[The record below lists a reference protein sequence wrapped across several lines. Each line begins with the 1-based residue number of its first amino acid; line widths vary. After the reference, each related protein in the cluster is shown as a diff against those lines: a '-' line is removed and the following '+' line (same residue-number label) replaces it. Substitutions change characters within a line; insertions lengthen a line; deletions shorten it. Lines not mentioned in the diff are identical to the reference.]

1 MTNTQQS
8 SILDNG
14 IAVIHSNKLE
24 SLLEV
29 VTHWLQTYPLAP
41 LENEVFLVN
50 NNGMG
55 QWLKQNLAKNTALG
69 VAAALEVKLPS
80 TFIWQVYRWVLGDK
94 IPQDQLLAKP
104 ALVWRFYRLLPSL
117 SASAGFSILLQF
129 LKDDTQ
135 ARKRYQ
141 LAEQLADLFDQ
152 YQVYRSDW
160 LSDWAEGKDVLRD
173 AKGDTSPLPEA
184 QRWQALLWRA
194 LLNDLGTQ
202 NSYIASRASVH
213 AEFMAQIDQSQPKLP
228 RRVIVFGL
236 STLPQ
241 QALEVLAK
249 IAQFCQVVLFVHNPC
264 QHYWAD
270 IIEDKELLK
279 AERQRQKYKTGM
291 SADLSLEELHQQAN
305 PLLAA
310 WGKQGRDYL
319 RLLDLFD
326 DQSAYRDWEWPDN
339 KIDLFEDYG
348 DEPQHRSLLQHV
360 QQSIL
365 DLEPIPEQ
373 PIILSAL
380 DESLA
385 FHKAHS
391 PQREVEILHD
401 QLLARFNAAQKAGQ
415 PLHPRDVIVMVPDIN
430 SYAPHI
436 RAVFGQIDQT
446 DKRYI
451 PFSLADQQQR
461 GQNPLLNALEVLL
474 NLPDSRFEVSEFL
487 GLLEV
492 PALRKKFGI
501 DEIAIPKLHQ
511 WVQESGIRWGLDS
524 QQRQQAV
531 AMPETLSANTWEFG
545 LQRLL
550 LGYAVGAGQAFNGI
564 EPYAD
569 IGGLEVQYLG
579 GLFLIQEKL
588 AAYVHK
594 LRQAQSVE
602 AWQTLLLTLLD
613 DFFVATQ
620 ERELKTLETLTQ
632 ALSQWQNNCRQAQ
645 LGLDERLP
653 VNIVREA
660 WLSIVDEPNLQQ
672 RFLSG
677 RVNFCTL
684 MPMRA
689 IPFKV
694 VCLLGMNDGDYPRTQ
709 QAQSFDL
716 MSQRGHYRPGDRS
729 RRQDD
734 HYLFLEAVLS
744 AREQLYISWV
754 GRSVRD
760 NSEIPSSVLISQ
772 LRDFLAQS
780 WCPEGIRPEGM
791 KRLEDKPNQWLEA
804 LTVEH
809 PLQPFSVN
817 YLLADKT
824 AGLFTYSKEWF
835 ETDNITRGAE
845 GVLKTQFD
853 APKAISLEALGRFL
867 RAPVKTF
874 CNQTLKFSFED
885 DSSTSEDNEP
895 FGFDSLQI
903 YQQCDELLATLKAND
918 DPAVAID
925 DIFKQ
930 RYQVMVAQGALP
942 LAGFSK
948 LTFESLVDPVSNAWA
963 QYQDILK
970 QFTNEQP
977 AQVISLAVSV
987 APAVTV
993 HVTGNLVGLRQNDKG
1008 ERVMIMVTAQ
1018 TVFKDKKI
1026 SYQRLMTYWVKH
1038 LAASAIGLDLR
1049 TLIIGADEV
1058 LEIQP
1063 LNKADAL
1070 QTLEQLVFAWY
1081 QGLQAPL
1088 PVAIR
1093 TAFAWLLK
1101 GDIDLARKIYEGDDW
1116 NNGEASYDAYLSR
1129 FFPAFEDLYAADNA
1143 EYDFVYWAE
1152 FIYGEAFAQIKVAKG
1167 VYL

>member
-1 MTNTQQS
+1 
-8 SILDNG
+8 
-14 IAVIHSNKLE
+14 
-24 SLLEV
+24 
-29 VTHWLQTYPLAP
+29 
-41 LENEVFLVN
+41 
-50 NNGMG
+50 
-55 QWLKQNLAKNTALG
+55 
-69 VAAALEVKLPS
+69 
-80 TFIWQVYRWVLGDK
+80 VLGDK
-94 IPQDQLLAKP
+94 IPQEQLLAKP
-104 ALVWRFYRLLPSL
+104 ALVWRLYRLLPGL
-117 SASAGFSILLQF
+117 SRSVGFSILLQF

-135 ARKRYQ
+135 SRKRYQ

-160 LSDWAEGKDVLRD
+160 LSDWANDHDVLRD
-173 AKGDTSPLPEA
+173 AKGDTSQLPEA

-202 NSYIASRASVH
+202 NSFIASRASVH
-213 AEFMAQIDQSQPKLP
+213 AEFMAQIDQSEPKLP
-228 RRVIVFGL
+228 KRVIVFGL

-249 IAQFCQVVLFVHNPC
+249 IARFCQVVLFVHNPC

-279 AERQRQKYKTGM
+279 AERQRQKYKAGM

-326 DQSAYRDWEWPDN
+326 DQSTYRNWEWPDN

-348 DEPQHRSLLQHV
+348 DEPQHRSLLQQL

-373 PIILSAL
+373 PIPLSVI
-380 DESLA
+380 DESLV

-401 QLLARFNAAQKAGQ
+401 QLLARFNAAEKTGQ

-436 RAVFGQIDQT
+436 RAVFGQIDQD

-501 DEIAIPKLHQ
+501 DESAIPKLHQ

-524 QQRQQAV
+524 HQRQQAV
-531 AMPETLSANTWEFG
+531 GMSEKLTANTWEFG

-569 IGGLEVQYLG
+569 MGGLEAQYLG
-579 GLFLIQEKL
+579 GLFWIQEKL
-588 AAYVHK
+588 AVYLHK
-594 LRQAQSVE
+594 LRQVQSVE
-602 AWQTLLLTLLD
+602 AWQVLLLNLLD

-620 ERELKTLETLTQ
+620 ERELKTLETLKQ
-632 ALSQWQNNCRQAQ
+632 ALIQWQNNCRQAQ
-645 LGLDERLP
+645 FGNDECLP

-760 NSEIPSSVLISQ
+760 NSEIPPSVLISQ
-772 LRDFLAQS
+772 LRDFMGQS
-780 WCPEGIRPEGM
+780 WCPKGM
-791 KRLEDKPNQWLEA
+791 QRLEDKPDKWLEE

-817 YLLADKT
+817 YLLAEKNSR
-824 AGLFTYSKEWF
+824 LFTYSKEWF
-835 ETDNITRGAE
+835 ENDEMTRGAE

-853 APKAISLEALGRFL
+853 PPKAVSLEALGRFL
-867 RAPVKTF
+867 RAPVKIF

-895 FGFDSLQI
+895 FGFDGLQN
-903 YQQCDELLATLKAND
+903 YQHSDDLLATLKAND
-918 DPAVAID
+918 NNNIEHL
-925 DIFKQ
+925 FTQ
-930 RYQVMVAQGALP
+930 YYQVMVAKGSLP

-948 LTFESLVDPVSNAWA
+948 LTFDGLVAPVSNAWA
-963 QYQDILK
+963 QYQLILN
-970 QFTNEQP
+970 QFINEQP
-977 AQVISLAVSV
+977 PQAISLDVLI
-987 APAVTV
+987 APAVSI

-1008 ERVMIMVTAQ
+1008 ESALIFVTAQ
-1018 TVFKDKKI
+1018 SVFKDKKI
-1026 SYQRLMTYWVKH
+1026 AYQRLMAYWVNH
-1038 LAASAIGLDLR
+1038 LASAATGLELR
-1049 TLIIGADEV
+1049 TFIVGADEV
-1058 LEIQP
+1058 LEIEP
-1063 LNKADAL
+1063 LNKAEAI
-1070 QTLEQLVFAWY
+1070 QSLEELVFAWY

-1093 TAFAWLLK
+1093 TAFAWLSK
-1101 GDIDLARKIYEGDDW
+1101 GDLDLARKTYEGDDW
-1116 NNGEASYDAYLSR
+1116 NNGEASYDAYLNR
-1129 FFPAFEDLYAADNA
+1129 FFPAFEDLYFDDN
-1143 EYDFVYWAE
+1143 EGYDFEYWAE
-1152 FIYGEAFAQIKVAKG
+1152 FLYGKAFARIKLVKG
-1167 VYL
+1167 VLE